1 MPVNPLD
8 LDRLPTGDEIAGMAW
23 WNILKPEERARW
35 LTTAG
40 HACSVADAR
49 AAYKRSQGLTDNRPP

>member
-1 MPVNPLD
+1 MPVNLRGLQPQ
-8 LDRLPTGDEIAGMAW
+8 PTADEIAGMVW
-23 WNILKPEERARW
+23 WNNLKQDECAAW

-40 HACSVADAR
+40 HACSVADAW

>member
-1 MPVNPLD
+1 MPVNLPD
-8 LDRLPTGDEIAGMAW
+8 LQTLPTTDEIAGMVW
-23 WNILKPEERARW
+23 WNNLKPDERASW

-40 HACSVADAR
+40 HACSVADTW